1 MYSLENTAAPP
12 IILSLL
18 QCLAPTQ
25 SAQQVV
31 GSNIQTF
38 NAIPGH
44 AFALK
49 RLRPRQVLFREG
61 QQFSNIYLV
70 RTGYLKT
77 VRHTDTTH
85 ERVLHFPMMLDWVG
99 LEGIGLG
106 NHGYDA
112 IALTHTE
119 LVALPFNGLLNAA
132 RQDPKLERTLYEA
145 FSLAQSDHER
155 DADLMAVV
163 GAEQRVGR
171 FLALQAHRHARRGLP
186 ASAFALPMTRKD
198 IGAFLGLSLETVS
211 RALSALDARGTIC
224 VDRRTIHII
233 NAQHLAT

>member
-12 IILSLL
+12 IVLSLL
-18 QCLAPTQ
+18 QGLAPTQ
-25 SAQQVV
+25 SAKLAV
-31 GSNIQTF
+31 GSDIRHF
-38 NAIPGH
+38 GALPGP

-49 RLRPRQVLFREG
+49 RLRPRQVLFRAG
-61 QQFSNIYLV
+61 QPFANVYLV

-85 ERVLHFPMMLDWVG
+85 ERVLHFPMTLDWVG

-106 NHGYDA
+106 KHGYDA
-112 IALTHTE
+112 VALTHAE
-119 LVALPFNGLLNAA
+119 LVALPFNGLLDAV
-132 RQDPKLERTLYEA
+132 RQNPQLERTLYEA
-145 FSLAQSDHER
+145 FSLAQSAHER
-155 DADLMAVV
+155 DADLMAIV

-186 ASAFALPMTRKD
+186 ASAFSLPMTRKD

-211 RALSALDARGTIC
+211 RALSALAARGAIC

-233 NAQHLAT
+233 DPQHLAA